1 MPMPLRAAV
10 VVLVLLLAAPVF
22 AQDRAASA
30 RLEKRLLVVENMFLS
45 ESEAKGF
52 WPLYDAYQQEL
63 DRIYDR
69 ITKVIIEYV
78 RAYANNTLTD
88 AQARA
93 LTDQVLEIDEAE
105 AGLAKTYAVK
115 LDAVLPGKKV
125 ARYLQIERKIRAHLR
140 YELAD
145 RIPLVK

>member
-1 MPMPLRAAV
+1 MPMSPRVAV
-10 VVLVLLLAAPVF
+10 VVLVLLLAVPVL
-22 AQDRAASA
+22 AQDRPAGG
-30 RLEKRLLVVENMFLS
+30 RFDKRLLVAENMFLT

-52 WPLYDAYQQEL
+52 WPLYDAYQQDL

-69 ITKVIIEYV
+69 LSKVIVEYV
-78 RAYANNTLTD
+78 RAYTDNALTD
-88 AQARA
+88 EQARA

-105 AGLAKTYAVK
+105 AALAKTYAVK

-125 ARYLQIERKIRAHLR
+125 ARYLQIERKIRATLR

-145 RIPLVK
+145 KIPLVK